1 MNNGQYFKEFYITNI
16 TNITKI
22 YNICYINN
30 MHKKRISERIF
41 LYTINISFALYIIV
55 LLGIGGFAPQY
66 LQYLKT
72 FLQIYIGTLLVITY
86 NPFTYRQCKFGDFDR
101 RLVFSSGIFL
111 LLSTTLIGSIEKYLQ
126 NETKKLIS
134 DGVTS
139 IVSIYKP

>member
-1 MNNGQYFKEFYITNI
+1 MD
-16 TNITKI
+16 
-22 YNICYINN
+22 
-30 MHKKRISERIF
+30 KKRISERIF

-86 NPFTYRQCKFGDFDR
+86 NPFTYRQCKFENFDR